1 MGGKRFLSA
10 EVSADKSVAPA
21 LALGLV
27 ALATAVFA
35 ALLIGPAPIDR
46 SSVVVELFDRLPLLN
61 FESGL
66 S

>member
-35 ALLIGPAPIDR
+35 ALLIGPASID
-46 SSVVVELFDRLPLLN
+46 
-61 FESGL
+61 
-66 S
+66 